1 MKQKKTHLFLATAL
15 LSLALGVKAQTAD
28 STRTP
33 EGRAAELTRKM
44 QTTLAL
50 TDDQVPQVQTINL
63 KYAQKNQQIWSGADG
78 RFAKV
83 RALRSSQKDKD
94 KEMKTIL
101 DKDQYKKYEEM
112 QQQMKDKARE
122 EYRNRQE

>member
-1 MKQKKTHLFLATAL
+1 MKQKKVHLFLATAL
-15 LSLALGVKAQTAD
+15 LSLTLGAKAQMTD

-33 EGRAAELTRKM
+33 EGRAAELTKKM
-44 QTTLAL
+44 QTTLSL
-50 TDDQVPQVQTINL
+50 TDDQVPKVQTINL
-63 KYAQKNQQIWSGADG
+63 KYAQKNQQIWAGADG

-94 KEMKTIL
+94 KEMKTVL

-112 QQQMKDKARE
+112 QQEMKDKARAA
-122 EYRNRQE
+122 YKNREG